1 VTEATEPERP
11 LSIAI
16 VDDEPSVRVSL
27 RRLCSALGMRASV
40 YASGAAF
47 LDSLADGPAPDCVL
61 LDMHMPEMTGLDVQR
76 QLAAR
81 GSRVPIVVVTAD
93 DSPEANDRGI
103 AAGAYA
109 FLRKPIGV
117 DELLCAVNS
126 ATRRWRDTV

>member
-1 VTEATEPERP
+1 MEPERP

-27 RRLCSALGMRASV
+27 RRLCNALGMRASV

-47 LDSLADGPAPDCVL
+47 LDSLADGSTPDCVL

-76 QLAAR
+76 QLSAR
-81 GSRVPIVVVTAD
+81 GSRIPIIVVTAD

-103 AAGAYA
+103 TAGAFA
-109 FLRKPIGV
+109 FLRKPIGI
-117 DELLCAVNS
+117 DELVCAVNS
-126 ATRRWRDTV
+126 ATRRWRDPE